1 MSDKINFNML
11 GDKELLN
18 MFKALGDDKT
28 KMRELTIFARKSMK
42 QITETQKQNVL
53 GLPNRTGKDFIM
65 YRDGKKYKTD
75 KEQLADSIGVFAK
88 KNKDKLVTG
97 FYSGPRLKGAYRR
110 MNKSGFFGLW
120 IEYGTKYKMTGRGK
134 INLQP
139 RPFTNTSNVAL
150 ATVKAG
156 SDIVSSESK
165 SIQSTIRRFKK
176 KY

>member
-88 KNKDKLVTG
+88 KNKDKLL
-97 FYSGPRLKGAYRR
+97 R
-110 MNKSGFFGLW
+110 
-120 IEYGTKYKMTGRGK
+120 YK
-134 INLQP
+134 
-139 RPFTNTSNVAL
+139 
-150 ATVKAG
+150 
-156 SDIVSSESK
+156 
-165 SIQSTIRRFKK
+165 RRFYRLIWMKK
-176 KY
+176 S